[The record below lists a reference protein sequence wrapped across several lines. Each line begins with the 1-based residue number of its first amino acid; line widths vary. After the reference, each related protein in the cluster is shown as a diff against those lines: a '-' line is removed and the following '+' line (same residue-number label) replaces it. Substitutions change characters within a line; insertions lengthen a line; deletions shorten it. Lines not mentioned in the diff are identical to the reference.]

1 MISKLNRRTHMY
13 AALFLTPWV
22 LMYALST
29 IVMNHREQFK
39 EYYGGALVQWEH
51 EREQPY
57 TGKFTPETNARF
69 MGEQIMR
76 DLQLNGNFN
85 VNMSKNRQKLTI
97 LRTHPV
103 TPRRITY
110 SLAEG
115 KLLIE
120 KQELR
125 IQPFLESLHRR
136 RGFQRMVLLD
146 NLWGA
151 AVDAVIVAMV
161 VWILSGLWMWWELKL
176 TRRTG
181 AVFLSSGL
189 VLFTVF
195 LFTI

>member
-1 MISKLNRRTHMY
+1 MFSKLNRRTHMY

-39 EYYGGALVQWEH
+39 EHYGGALVKWEK
-51 EREQPY
+51 EKEQPY
-57 TGKFTPETNARF
+57 AGKFTPDSNPRF

-76 DLQLNGNFN
+76 DLQFDGNFN

-97 LRTHPV
+97 VRTHPV

-110 SLAEG
+110 SLTEG
-115 KLLIE
+115 NLLVE

-125 IQPFLESLHRR
+125 TQPFLESLHRR
-136 RGFQRMVLLD
+136 RGFQSMFLLD

-151 AVDAVIVAMV
+151 VVDAVIVAMV
-161 VWILSGLWMWWELKL
+161 IWALSGLWMWWELKL
-176 TRRTG
+176 TRLTG

-195 LFTI
+195 LFML